1 MHERAPSLLVIEDA
15 RDQAVLVGVAARR
28 AHPGLN
34 VHICGDG
41 REGIDY
47 LGGVPPF
54 DDRRAHPLPDLIIL
68 DLIMPEVDGFAV
80 LEWLRG
86 RPEPLGVPVAVLT
99 ASPKPVDEARAR
111 ELGATDVFRKP
122 TEVGELGEVV
132 RKIVHRWI
140 GRGAIIASHLRE
152 SG

>member
-47 LGGVPPF
+47 LAGAPPF
-54 DDRRAHPLPDLIIL
+54 DDRRNHPLPDLVIL
-68 DLIMPEVDGFAV
+68 DLIMPDVDGFAV
-80 LEWLRG
+80 LEWLRR
-86 RPEPLGVPVAVLT
+86 RPEPLEAPVAVLT
-99 ASPKPVDEARAR
+99 ASPRPEDEERAR
-111 ELGATDVFRKP
+111 ELGATGVFRKP

-132 RKIVHRWI
+132 KEIVHRWI
-140 GRGAIIASHLRE
+140 GRSTIIASHLRE